1 MTIPARGCLVLR
13 RLAGKRPPQHSV
25 EQNGGIV
32 GVQTQA
38 FSSDCADAFG
48 IGQRCRYDG
57 GLGGGKW
64 EMSVE
69 RKGVTSNRAWRKN
82 RRTNTPSSIEPI
94 GMMEDHSNISERQV
108 RPAGSPRRVRF
119 TLTLVF
125 VGAVILCVARIARI
139 YRNDAQQVPAA
150 DRLVEISKNELVKRF
165 RQALDSY
172 ENMTDEFRG
181 CVLEIER
188 RRL

>member
-1 MTIPARGCLVLR
+1 MANPDR
-13 RLAGKRPPQHSV
+13 
-25 EQNGGIV
+25 
-32 GVQTQA
+32 
-38 FSSDCADAFG
+38 
-48 IGQRCRYDG
+48 
-57 GLGGGKW
+57 
-64 EMSVE
+64 
-69 RKGVTSNRAWRKN
+69 RKN